1 MLLPRG
7 DMAKKLKG
15 KKVVITGG
23 AMGIGLATC
32 KRLVKE
38 GCDITIW
45 DLNEPALEQARSE
58 LDTGN
63 SKIYIQTCDVSDR
76 DRVKELVVLARKD
89 MGQIDILINNAGFV
103 RPGLFWEQPIEN
115 ATRHM
120 DVNVNAFFYSIHEV
134 LPEMLKR
141 NSGHIVNVSSGIAF
155 ASVPGLA
162 AYSVSKW
169 AAWGMTDVLRLEVA
183 SIGKSGVH
191 LTSVHPG
198 NILTGMFEGFNLN
211 WLGRLVFPPVKKH
224 DTIAKGIVEAGLK
237 KRKHL
242 VVRPRA
248 LYIGMIVRG
257 LVPSK
262 LLVKGAML
270 AGGADAV
277 KHFRGRNG
285 KAPGKLKP

>member
-1 MLLPRG
+1 MVN
-7 DMAKKLKG
+7 KLKG

-45 DLNEPALEQARSE
+45 DMNETALTQAKNR
-58 LDTGN
+58 LGN
-63 SKIYIQTCDVSDR
+63 NDSKIHIHTCDVSDR
-76 DRVKELVVLARKD
+76 AMVKKLVTRARKD

-103 RPGLFWEQPIEN
+103 RPGLFWEQPLEN

-120 DVNVNAFFYSIHEV
+120 EVNVNALFYSIHEV

-169 AAWGMTDVLRLEVA
+169 ATWGMTDVLRLEVA
-183 SIGKSGVH
+183 STGKSGVH

-198 NILTGMFEGFNLN
+198 NILSGMFEGFHLN
-211 WLGRLVFPPVKKH
+211 RLGHLVFPPVKEH
-224 DTIAKGIVEAGLK
+224 DVIAKGIVEAGLK
-237 KRKHL
+237 KGKHL

-248 LYIGMIVRG
+248 LYLGMIIRG

-262 LLVKGAML
+262 LLVKGAMA

-277 KHFRGRNG
+277 KHFQGRRGMAHSNPDAG
-285 KAPGKLKP
+285 